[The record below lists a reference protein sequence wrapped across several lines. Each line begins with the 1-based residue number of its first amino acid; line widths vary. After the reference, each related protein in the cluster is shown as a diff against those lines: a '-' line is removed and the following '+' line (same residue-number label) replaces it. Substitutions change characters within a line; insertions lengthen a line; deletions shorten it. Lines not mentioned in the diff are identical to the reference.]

1 MTMESVK
8 TDLEEVAGVCVTKVG
23 KELPVPQVRHKV
35 PLNHPTQKCVCV
47 YVCINKVYI
56 YTHRHTYCMSVCV
69 YFYIFSTLTYNIFN
83 IM

>member
-56 YTHRHTYCMSVCV
+56 YIHTDTHTVCLCV
-69 YFYIFSTLTYNIFN
+69 YTFIFSQL
-83 IM
+83 